1 MTDQAPLTKKLTADT
16 GALTKG
22 GEFAAP
28 LGPAPFAGVVSS
40 VTWIAGATLTG
51 ANTNTITF
59 KLINKG
65 QAGAGTNVVAEKSFT
80 SGVNAPASDETAI
93 TLSGTASKLE
103 VAEGDVLTL
112 EAVKVGEGIV
122 TPAGECQVKI
132 TRS

>member
-1 MTDQAPLTKKLTADT
+1 MTDQAPLTKRLTADT
-16 GALTKG
+16 VALTKG
-22 GEFAAP
+22 AEFAAP
-28 LGPAPFAGVVSS
+28 LGPAPFAGKVSS
-40 VTWIAGATLTG
+40 VTWIAGSTLTG

-59 KLINKG
+59 KLVNKG
-65 QAGAGTNVVAEKSFT
+65 QSGSGTNVIAEKSFT
-80 SGVNAPASDETAI
+80 SGVNAPASDETTI

-122 TPAGECQVKI
+122 TPAGEIQARV

>member
-1 MTDQAPLTKKLTADT
+1 MPDKAPLIRRLTADT
-16 GALTKG
+16 DPLTKG
-22 GEFAAP
+22 AEFAAP
-28 LGPAPFAGVVSS
+28 LGPAPFAGIVAS
-40 VTWIAGATLTG
+40 VTWIAGSVLTG

-65 QAGAGTNVVAEKSFT
+65 QSGAGTNVIAEKSFT

-122 TPAGECQVKI
+122 VPAGEAQVAI
-132 TRS
+132 ERS